1 MELII
6 TFSGCGGLDLGFEL
20 AGLKAVMGEKVMET
34 AFADK
39 KVFDENINN
48 NVFNTIYV
56 NDIFDEARETYA
68 KNAGKYIYMD
78 KSDIRK
84 LRSFQKLI

>member
-1 MELII
+1 M
-6 TFSGCGGLDLGFEL
+6 GFEL
-20 AGLKAVMGEKVMET
+20 AGLKAVMGEEVMEV

-68 KNAGKYIYMD
+68 QNAGKYIYID

-84 LRSFQKLI
+84 

>member
-1 MELII
+1 M
-6 TFSGCGGLDLGFEL
+6 GFEL
-20 AGLKAVMGEKVMET
+20 AGLKAVMGEEVMEV

-68 KNAGKYIYMD
+68 QNAGKYIYMD

-84 LRSFQKLI
+84 